1 MSMQVAKGN
10 GRTRCNNVL
19 RSDKMWFWKRERVPK
34 IIDIGSIRYSDEGE
48 EVSEIS
54 GTKWKLDIRK
64 DNKKFSIKI
73 F

>member
-19 RSDKMWFWKRERVPK
+19 RSDKMWFWKRREFE
-34 IIDIGSIRYSDEGE
+34 DYRYW
-48 EVSEIS
+48 V
-54 GTKWKLDIRK
+54 
-64 DNKKFSIKI
+64 NKI